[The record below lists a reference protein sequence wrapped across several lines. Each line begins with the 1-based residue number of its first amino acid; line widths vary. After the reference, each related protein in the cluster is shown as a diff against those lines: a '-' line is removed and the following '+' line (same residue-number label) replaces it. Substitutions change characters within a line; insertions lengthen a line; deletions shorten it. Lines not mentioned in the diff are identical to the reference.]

1 MPTASNLGGFSA
13 HVSPDLQETSMSGS
27 LFPPG
32 TLLTARALLLGE
44 RIDLKS
50 FDSAQR
56 LATNPLVVPAGQ
68 GQYVALF
75 RYGAAVLFGINPL
88 QEVAFLEQ
96 LSPFVGQPY
105 AKRETE
111 DVRMRVAPADDE
123 QVAAGEIVVRD
134 ITVESLQVV
143 SDALAKSVVLGYYEA
158 TLASVFDAV
167 EPFAAR
173 LRQGGSNI
181 PKGKDLL
188 RYAGDTLLIQHKM
201 VGRVEV
207 GEKPEVMWERPEL
220 SRLFTRLEDEL
231 ELSERRLAIEHKLEL
246 ISRTVGTLLEL
257 QQNRRALRVEWYI
270 VFLIVFEIAL
280 TLYQMAVGL
289 H

>member
-1 MPTASNLGGFSA
+1 
-13 HVSPDLQETSMSGS
+13 MSVG
-27 LFPPG
+27 LYPAG
-32 TLLTARALLLGE
+32 TVLTARALLLGE
-44 RIDLKS
+44 RIDLKG

-56 LATNPLVVPAGQ
+56 LATNPLVVPAGP
-68 GQYVALF
+68 GQFVALF

-88 QEVAFLEQ
+88 PEVAFIEQ
-96 LSPFVGQPY
+96 LAPFVGQPY

-111 DVRMRVAPADDE
+111 DVKLRVEPAAEE
-123 QVAAGEIVVRD
+123 QVAGGEIVLHE

-143 SDALAKSVVLGYYEA
+143 ADVLAKSVVLGYYEA
-158 TLASVFDAV
+158 TLAAVFDAV

-173 LRQGGSNI
+173 LRQGGRSI

-188 RYAGDTLLIQHKM
+188 SYVGDTLLIQHKM

-220 SRLFTRLEDEL
+220 SRLFARLEDEF
-231 ELSERRLAIEHKLEL
+231 ELLERRLAIERKLEL
-246 ISRTVGTLLEL
+246 ISRTVGTLLDL
-257 QQNRRALRVEWYI
+257 QQNRRSLRVEWYI
-270 VFLIVFEIAL
+270 VVLIVFEILL
-280 TLYQMAVGL
+280 TLYQMFVGGG